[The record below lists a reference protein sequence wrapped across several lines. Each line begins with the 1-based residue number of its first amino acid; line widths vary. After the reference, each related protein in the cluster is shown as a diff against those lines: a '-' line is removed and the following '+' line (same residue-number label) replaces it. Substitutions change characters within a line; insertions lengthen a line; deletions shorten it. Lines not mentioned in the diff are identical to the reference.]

1 MAEEKKI
8 YDANGKWVASQTKNM
23 FGTDVIKDRDGK
35 TLNYLGTDLLGNRVI
50 AGTDGKVQAY
60 RTRDMFGRDVMR
72 TPEGKRLGRL
82 ESDEAGGVAWVND
95 QGKKRGYAAPGK
107 DGSPAF
113 FADPPAKQSED
124 SSWAASASPYSVPGY
139 AELDAM
145 YTGGTGLPYTGRRVL
160 TPEQERLEKIKGRL
174 FFLALLAH
182 ILPLVYAAAALFVK
196 SLPLS
201 YPGMLALLTA
211 GLLLAYWLD
220 AASDSSPSLMGN
232 IFLLLLSSL
241 VFLLLTVI
249 RFGGDFSSLGRR
261 EIYEALLK
269 GPACFLAAM
278 VAGWG
283 FGRVAGRR
291 LENTILKA
299 KGKRSGKEK

>member
-1 MAEEKKI
+1 MRNWTPCTPAAQGCRI
-8 YDANGKWVASQTKNM
+8 QDAVCLRRS
-23 FGTDVIKDRDGK
+23 R
-35 TLNYLGTDLLGNRVI
+35 
-50 AGTDGKVQAY
+50 
-60 RTRDMFGRDVMR
+60 
-72 TPEGKRLGRL
+72 
-82 ESDEAGGVAWVND
+82 SDW
-95 QGKKRGYAAPGK
+95 RRSRAAF
-107 DGSPAF
+107 S
-113 FADPPAKQSED
+113 
-124 SSWAASASPYSVPGY
+124 
-139 AELDAM
+139 
-145 YTGGTGLPYTGRRVL
+145 
-160 TPEQERLEKIKGRL
+160 
-174 FFLALLAH
+174 LAH